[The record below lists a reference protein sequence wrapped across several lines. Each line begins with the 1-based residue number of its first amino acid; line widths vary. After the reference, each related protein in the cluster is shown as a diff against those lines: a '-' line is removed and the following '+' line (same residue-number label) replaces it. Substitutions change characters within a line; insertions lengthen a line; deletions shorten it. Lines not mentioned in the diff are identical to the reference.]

1 MMYHPVDFDI
11 DDFLSRIQGNKPP
24 FMCPAE
30 TCGKIYKSYA
40 HMQKHMLIHR
50 PPAPIE
56 IPAPQLDC
64 TTNADALAISGQLSL
79 PSYLLSTPLLQN
91 DKLSTQKPTSLLAPT
106 DSRCSVV
113 FEATPTT
120 GGQTFRCSIF
130 VPLTF
135 RIQSFASDNIKMR
148 NTAFS
153 HHHHPQLE
161 SCGDCGSERKVQP
174 SKNKSKIKNSSKKS
188 GNRDERLSINS
199 DPLRCNASTNLA
211 NPEERKTEIQL
222 PKPVFEIDP
231 DFLFKKPVPLKEALG
246 YIRFIEKSPD
256 ELDDIVEYDLDEE
269 VSPSNEF
276 L

>member
-56 IPAPQLDC
+56 IPAPQVEC
-64 TTNADALAISGQLSL
+64 SQVGSALKFNDTSSIQ
-79 PSYLLSTPLLQN
+79 PCFTPHFIVNNEKLQAQ
-91 DKLSTQKPTSLLAPT
+91 KLVNLIPPT

-113 FEATPTT
+113 FEATPAT

-130 VPLTF
+130 VPLTL
-135 RIQSFASDNIKMR
+135 RIQLANRDNEQSKSCFSSYSIKADGDGEPVRTVNPAKNAFKQNVRKAS
-148 NTAFS
+148 
-153 HHHHPQLE
+153 
-161 SCGDCGSERKVQP
+161 
-174 SKNKSKIKNSSKKS
+174 
-188 GNRDERLSINS
+188 NRDEKPPNSIDFNKCNS
-199 DPLRCNASTNLA
+199 SVDPAQSDGKKL
-211 NPEERKTEIQL
+211 EFQL
-222 PKPVFEIDP
+222 PKPVFEIDT
-231 DFLFKKPVPLKEALG
+231 DFLFRKPVPLKEGVG

-269 VSPSNEF
+269 VSYQKIGSVGV
-276 L
+276 